1 MGGAGKKWAVGG
13 AGSESGAVPVG
24 PGHPTLVDGLGSLAE
39 FGVAAAPRSI
49 GERALRLC
57 ASLAPL
63 GTNPTPP
70 RAKVTKLASVTHTR
84 ERRDGVRAKA
94 NTIVGDRLCDC
105 GWVDP

>member
-24 PGHPTLVDGLGSLAE
+24 PGHPTLVDGRGSLAE

-70 RAKVTKLASVTHTR
+70 RAKVTKLAYVRYTHT
-84 ERRDGVRAKA
+84 
-94 NTIVGDRLCDC
+94 
-105 GWVDP
+105 